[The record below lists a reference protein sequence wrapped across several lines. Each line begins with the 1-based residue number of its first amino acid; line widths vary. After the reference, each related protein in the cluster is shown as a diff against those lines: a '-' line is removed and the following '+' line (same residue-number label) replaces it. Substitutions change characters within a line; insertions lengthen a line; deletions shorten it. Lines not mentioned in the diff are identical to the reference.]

1 LVCDDFD
8 AQDIGGHAVEQR
20 KGETIQDQLAKNGV
34 RRGTDLG
41 VLKQK
46 IGRASDLSLET
57 LAQPATCGS

>member
-1 LVCDDFD
+1 MVCDDFD

-20 KGETIQDQLAKNGV
+20 KRETIQDQLAKNGV
-34 RRGTDLG
+34 RRGADLG

-57 LAQPATCGS
+57 LAQPGDL